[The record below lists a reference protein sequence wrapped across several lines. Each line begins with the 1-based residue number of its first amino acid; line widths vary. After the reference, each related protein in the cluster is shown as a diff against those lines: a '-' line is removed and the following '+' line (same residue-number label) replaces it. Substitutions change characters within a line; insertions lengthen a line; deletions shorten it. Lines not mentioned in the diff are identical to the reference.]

1 MFSEFSLDGKNLAL
15 IRGERLLFKGCS
27 FSVSNGQVLQIQGP
41 NGAGKT
47 SLLRVI
53 CGLLE
58 SDSGELVWSLKQN
71 ISDFSSFYQ
80 NLIYL
85 GHQLG
90 IKPQLTVSE
99 NIAFYHALRQVSDD
113 RASSQ
118 YRRNLFQQAIEQVG
132 LSGFENELAAHLS
145 QGQKRRVSL
154 ARLMIEKASVW
165 ILDEP
170 FVALDAQGQDWLS
183 RLIEQHTENGG
194 AVIFTSHQPVA
205 LTTPVKTLQIE
216 AVAHD

>member
-15 IRGERLLFKGCS
+15 IRGERLLFKGCC

-58 SDSGELVWSLKQN
+58 SDSGELVWSLEKK
-71 ISDFSSFYQ
+71 IADFASFYQ
-80 NLIYL
+80 KLIYL

-99 NIAFYHALRQVSDD
+99 NIAFYYALRDASDNNTPKQQ
-113 RASSQ
+113 SNS
-118 YRRNLFQQAIEQVG
+118 LFQQAIQRVG
-132 LSGFENELAAHLS
+132 LSGYEDELAAHLS

-154 ARLMIEKASVW
+154 ARLMTEKASIW

-170 FVALDAQGQDWLS
+170 FVALDTQGQAWLS

-216 AVAHD
+216 AVEHD